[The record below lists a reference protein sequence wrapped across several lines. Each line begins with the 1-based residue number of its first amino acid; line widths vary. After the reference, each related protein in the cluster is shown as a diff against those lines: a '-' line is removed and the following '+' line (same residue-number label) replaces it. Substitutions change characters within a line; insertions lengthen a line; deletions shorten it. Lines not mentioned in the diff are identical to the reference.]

1 MLESVRVFGLD
12 PAIDAQVRVESLV
25 LEHQTKLTAFL
36 RRFVGDRDTA
46 CDLAQEV
53 FVSAYAML
61 RAEPA
66 RPLSAGWLFKSATNR
81 AISYLR
87 KRRHVTSELNDNV
100 AGALRF
106 DEATA
111 LSLDVQAALARLPH
125 SQVACVLLT
134 AYAGYSSHEAG
145 LLLGI
150 SADAVRQRVCRGLHA
165 MRALLTEP
173 AR

>member
-1 MLESVRVFGLD
+1 MESVRVFGLD

-25 LEHQTKLTAFL
+25 VEHQTKLTAFL

-87 KRRHVTSELNDNV
+87 KRRHATSELNDNV
-100 AGALRF
+100 AGVRF

-111 LSLDVQAALARLPH
+111 LSLDVQAALARLPAT
-125 SQVACVLLT
+125 QVACVLLT
-134 AYAGYSSHEAG
+134 AYAGYSSQEAG